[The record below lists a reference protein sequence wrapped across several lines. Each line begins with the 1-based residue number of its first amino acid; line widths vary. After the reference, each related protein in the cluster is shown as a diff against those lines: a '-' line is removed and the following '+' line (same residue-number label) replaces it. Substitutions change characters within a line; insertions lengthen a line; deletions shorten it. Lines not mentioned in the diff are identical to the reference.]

1 MARAMDAMG
10 LRSEK
15 ARRAAGAVLLGVSFV
30 AALSLAACGTAVKVE
45 VADMGKHRVEPPA
58 SAQSDVAGL
67 AAGDTAFA
75 LDLFRAV
82 RSDSNNVVSSP
93 YSISTALAMAYA
105 GARGQTEKEMAA
117 VLHFTL
123 SPDRLHPAFNQL
135 GRSLNSAS
143 SSAKDG
149 FELTT
154 ANSLWGQR
162 DAAFAPDF
170 LQLLVEQYGS
180 PLRKVDFVQ
189 ATEPA
194 RQAINQWVEEQTK
207 NKIKDLLP
215 QGSLDT
221 STRLVLAN
229 AIYFK
234 AKWASPFKH
243 ESTQP
248 GTFHAQSGDVT
259 AQMMHQGSSFGY
271 AKEEG
276 FQAVQLPY
284 KGDRFSMIAL
294 LPDGNLADAV
304 KSLTP
309 ESLSRVVGSLAPTGL
324 ELEMPKWTYDSGFQ
338 LKDALTALGMPHA
351 FENADFSGMGG
362 KEPLAISDVYHKAFV
377 AVDEEGTEAAAAT
390 GVVMGATAAAPP
402 PQKLVLDRPFLYLIY
417 DNDTASILFLGQVMD
432 PSARVGA
439 GS

>member
-1 MARAMDAMG
+1 MRRVAEIGA
-10 LRSEK
+10 LRGATTK
-15 ARRAAGAVLLGVSFV
+15 RVAGMVVLGVSLV
-30 AALSLAACGTAVKVE
+30 VLASLVACGTAGKVE
-45 VADMGKHRVEPPA
+45 VADMGRHQLEPPA
-58 SAQSDVAGL
+58 SAQNDVPAL
-67 AAGDTAFA
+67 AAGNTAFA

-82 RSDSNNVVSSP
+82 RSEGKNVVSSP

-117 VLHFTL
+117 ALHFTL
-123 SPDRLHPAFNQL
+123 PSERLHPAFNQL
-135 GRSLNSAS
+135 GRSLNSVS

-149 FELTT
+149 FQLTT
-154 ANSLWGQR
+154 TNSLWGQR
-162 DAAFAPDF
+162 DVAFAPAF

-189 ATEPA
+189 QTEAA
-194 RQAINQWVEEQTK
+194 RQAINQWVEQQTK
-207 NKIKDLLP
+207 DKIKDLLP

-234 AKWASPFKH
+234 AKWASAFKH
-243 ESTQP
+243 ESTGP
-248 GTFHAQSGDVT
+248 GTFHAESGDVT
-259 AQMMHQGSSFGY
+259 AQMMRQGSSFGY
-271 AKEEG
+271 AKGEG

-294 LPDGNLADAV
+294 LPDGNLTDGV
-304 KSLTP
+304 GSLST
-309 ESLSRVVGSLAPTGL
+309 ESLSRIIGSLAPTLL
-324 ELEMPKWTYDSGFQ
+324 ELEMPKWTYDSSFQ
-338 LKDALTALGMPHA
+338 LKDALTTLGMPHV

-362 KEPLAISDVYHKAFV
+362 KEPLAVSDVYHKAFV